1 MKLPSVPAKEPFA
14 EDTIDF
20 LNDVSKTLMKA
31 PGSRAYSDVITLA
44 FWIRKASTTK
54 LKERFIPEDGDIHL
68 GRGVVFHIA
77 PSNVPVNFAY
87 SMAAGLLLGNSNVVR
102 VPSREFPQATL
113 IAGAIHKALERH
125 ESIRPYIILVRYG
138 RDKDINDTLSGIA
151 DTRIVWGGDQTIAEL
166 RKSELPPRSN
176 EVTFA
181 DRYSL
186 AVIDSDVYMASANIK
201 DIAQAFY
208 NDTYFTDQ
216 NACTSPRIVIWVGNR
231 RPEAKERFWAELHKL
246 VERKYTF
253 QAITGI
259 NKLTS
264 SCLIAVNE
272 PGARIE
278 KHRDN
283 LVVRVNVPRI
293 TDHLMDLKDNCGYFF
308 EYDCDDILD
317 LRPLCDD
324 KRCQTVGI
332 LGDEKI
338 VLPLLRSGVKGIDRI
353 VPIGKTMDFDLIWDG
368 YNLPALLTRTIRR
381 GRGRAHL

>member
-1 MKLPSVPAKEPFA
+1 MRQILNKEALDKMQYLIGNRELVLKLPSVPAKEPFA

-20 LNDVSKTLMKA
+20 LNDVSKILMKA
-31 PGSRAYSDVITLA
+31 PGSRAYSDVITWA

-54 LKERFIPEDGDIHL
+54 LKERFIPEGGDIHL

-87 SMAAGLLLGNSNVVR
+87 SMATGLLLGNSNVVR
-102 VPSREFPQATL
+102 APSRDFPQVAL
-113 IAGAIHKALERH
+113 IAGAIHKALEWH
-125 ESIRPYIILVRYG
+125 ERIRPYVILVRYG

-186 AVIDSDVYMASANIK
+186 AIIDSDVYMASANIK
-201 DIAQAFY
+201 DVAQAFY

-231 RPEAKERFWAELHKL
+231 RLEAKERFWAELHKL

-278 KHRDN
+278 KHCDN

-293 TDHLMDLKDNCGYFF
+293 TDHLMDLKDNCGFF
-308 EYDCDDILD
+308 SSM
-317 LRPLCDD
+317 
-324 KRCQTVGI
+324 
-332 LGDEKI
+332 I
-338 VLPLLRSGVKGIDRI
+338 VTTFLTCVRSA
-353 VPIGKTMDFDLIWDG
+353 M
-368 YNLPALLTRTIRR
+368 TRDARR
-381 GRGRAHL
+381 